1 MDVTQKHAH
10 TEEQHMHTY
19 TLAVQLF
26 ISMMALVLP
35 WPSNHTTF
43 TFQIRRNA
51 ALPQKTHRTT
61 HLHTFKH
68 SHRLTL
74 VKFELAL
81 IIPW

>member
-43 TFQIRRNA
+43 TFQKKCCIA
-51 ALPQKTHRTT
+51 TKTT
-61 HLHTFKH
+61 HDHPLTHLQI
-68 SHRLTL
+68 LTL
-74 VKFELAL
+74 VEFELAL